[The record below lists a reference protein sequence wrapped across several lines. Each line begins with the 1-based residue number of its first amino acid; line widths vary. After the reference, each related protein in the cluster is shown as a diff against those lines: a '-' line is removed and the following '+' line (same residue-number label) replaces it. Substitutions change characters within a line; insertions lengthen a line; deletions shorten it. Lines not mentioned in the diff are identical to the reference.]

1 MQAMTPP
8 QVPQASSGDPV
19 DLVAGSVEIRD
30 VEDWLHGW
38 VESVDPQAKVSIA
51 PPKETASGRGVA
63 LHLIELARNPPLRST
78 AAPALQLQVGYSVTT
93 WAEEPLV
100 AGRLLVDLGLDALGQ
115 TAVDVDFT
123 PRDPQFWVALKV
135 APRPSFT
142 IRLPVRR
149 VPPAADT
156 KRVRFPLVLTSAR
169 RMVVAGV
176 VRGPQDTPLSGALV
190 ELVGLDRATRTD
202 RSGHFAFA
210 GVPQTDAGIRLRVRA
225 KGVELHVP
233 VRGDKAEASELSIQL
248 DL

>member
-1 MQAMTPP
+1 MPHG
-8 QVPQASSGDPV
+8 SGSEPV
-19 DLVAGSVEIRD
+19 DLGAGSVGLDEI
-30 VEDWLHGW
+30 EDWLRSW

-63 LHLIELARNPPLRST
+63 LHLIELARNPPLRS
-78 AAPALQLQVGYSVTT
+78 AAPPALQVHVGYSVTT
-93 WAEEPLV
+93 WAEEPLA
-100 AGRLLVDLGLDALGQ
+100 AGRLLVDLALDALGQ

-123 PRDPQFWVALKV
+123 PRDPQFWASLKV

-142 IRLPVRR
+142 MRLPVRR
-149 VPPAADT
+149 GPPAADM
-156 KRVRFPLVLTSAR
+156 KRVRFPLVLASAR

-176 VRGPQDTPLSGALV
+176 VRGPQDTPLSDASV